1 MVGGSSPAVG
11 LDPPELY
18 SNNWFVVLLR
28 LQIVDF
34 KIAFALKFA
43 LKVGGQIDSVYTTG
57 ETYINL
63 VFEVVLSF

>member
-18 SNNWFVVLLR
+18 YNNWFY
-28 LQIVDF
+28 ICSDF
-34 KIAFALKFA
+34 KYLIFKLLFALKFA
-43 LKVGGQIDSVYTTG
+43 LEVGVQIDSVYTTG

-63 VFEVVLSF
+63 MLEVVLSF